1 MIDAFSEAI
10 PVPQRTSTA
19 AFGFNAPAA
28 RAAQAILLAV
38 PPRPRQRLDSEVVQ
52 QIVAE
57 TRQLAHARTARIE
70 DLGELQSLTPTMW
83 LQSSG
88 DNQVHLEPYLLFE

>member
-1 MIDAFSEAI
+1 M
-10 PVPQRTSTA
+10 PQRTSTA
-19 AFGFNAPAA
+19 AFGFNAPAS
-28 RAAQAILLAV
+28 RAPQAILLAL
-38 PPRPRQRLDSEVVQ
+38 PPQPRQRLDSQLVQ

-70 DLGELQSLTPTMW
+70 DLGAFQSLTPTMW

-88 DNQVHLEPYLLFE
+88 ENRVHLEPYLLFE